1 MFYDKEIEI
10 WKKGKK
16 EKGNFGQDIIGEPKL
31 VKTLKCDV
39 QPYFSEEAQKDYGF
53 TVECSKRIFMDLDTI
68 NIDTNFI
75 RYKNKKYEIKKIIE
89 WDDYMEVII
98 YYSPRQ

>member
-1 MFYDKEIEI
+1 MFYDKEIEV

-16 EKGNFGQDIIGEPKL
+16 EKGSFSQDIIEKPEFIKKML
-31 VKTLKCDV
+31 ADV
-39 QPYFSEEAQKDYGF
+39 QPYFSEEAQKDHGF
-53 TVECSKRIFMDLDTI
+53 TVECSKRIFMDLENI

-75 RYKNKKYEIKKIIE
+75 KYKNKKYEIKKIIE

-98 YYSPRQ
+98 NGI